1 MLIDFIVDNINHKND
16 YGKIYILLFFNN
28 IMFGFFRKKDE
39 KKEIADLKQAVQTGF
54 NSVKHDVGNLGVWIK
69 HLDSSDSQMKDEILE
84 LNNELSTI
92 KDEIENLKN
101 ILSIVGDKQVFKQRQ
116 TVFNKQTVFKG
127 VLNSV
132 QTGVQT
138 AFLDN
143 LSTTERAIVFV
154 LLNSDMKLS
163 YEDLAAMLGKRK
175 ATIRGQI
182 NSIKQ
187 KSEGLIEELIG
198 ENNKKRVYVPEKV
211 KEILLRKGKVRE
223 KSKNK

>member
-1 MLIDFIVDNINHKND
+1 MFN
-16 YGKIYILLFFNN
+16 FF
-28 IMFGFFRKKDE
+28 KKKVE
-39 KKEIADLKQAVQTGF
+39 KEEFEILKQGVQTGF
-54 NSVKHDVGNLGVWIK
+54 NSVKQDIGGVSKWIK
-69 HLDSSDSQMKDEILE
+69 HLNSNENSLKQEISEVYDELATMKEE
-84 LNNELSTI
+84 L
-92 KDEIENLKN
+92 ENLKN
-101 ILSIVGDKQVFKQRQ
+101 MVSIIGNKEVFKQRQ
-116 TVFNKQTVFKG
+116 TVFNKQTGVNS

-138 AFLDN
+138 VFLDK

-187 KSEGLIEELIG
+187 KSEGLIEEVIS
-198 ENNKKRVYVPEKV
+198 ENNKKRVFIPEKIREV
-211 KEILLRKGKVRE
+211 LLKTQKIRKVRE
-223 KSKNK
+223 IRQK

>member
-1 MLIDFIVDNINHKND
+1 MFNFFTKKAEKREVD
-16 YGKIYILLFFNN
+16 
-28 IMFGFFRKKDE
+28 E
-39 KKEIADLKQAVQTGF
+39 LKRAVQTGF
-54 NSVKHDVGNLGVWIK
+54 NSVKQDFGNTTQWIK
-69 HLDSSDSQMKDEILE
+69 HLDANDSKINDEILE
-84 LNNELSTI
+84 MQGELSTM
-92 KDEIENLKN
+92 KDELENLKN
-101 ILSIVGDKQVFKQRQ
+101 ILSIVGEKPVFKQRQ

-138 AFLDN
+138 VFLDN

-187 KSEGLIEELIG
+187 KSEGLIEEIIS
-198 ENNKKRVYVPEKV
+198 ENNKKRVYIPDKV
-211 KEILLRKGKVRE
+211 KNGLL
-223 KSKNK
+223 KSKKVKNSVKNQKSEDL

>member
-1 MLIDFIVDNINHKND
+1 
-16 YGKIYILLFFNN
+16 
-28 IMFGFFRKKDE
+28 MFGFFTKKAEKREVDE
-39 KKEIADLKQAVQTGF
+39 LKRAVQTGF
-54 NSVKHDVGNLGVWIK
+54 NSAKQDIGDVSKWIK
-69 HLDSSDSQMKDEILE
+69 HLDSNDSKLKEQVFE
-84 LNNELSTI
+84 LVDDLSTM
-92 KDEIENLKN
+92 KEELENLKN
-101 ILSIVGDKQVFKQRQ
+101 VLSIVGDKPVFKQPQ

-175 ATIRGQI
+175 ATVRGQI
-182 NSIKQ
+182 NSIRQ
-187 KSEGLIEELIG
+187 KSEGLIEEVVG

-211 KEILLRKGKVRE
+211 KEVLL
-223 KSKNK
+223 KSKKAKKKG